1 MKIKR
6 VLLTTALALSISTN
20 NLFALAVSANS
31 ISPESKEYVHDGYT
45 VTYYATQNTEYSST
59 VEVTIQNTG
68 ENTIKGWAVEYMSVD
83 AIDNIWDAGVY
94 CITDNGYPIIN
105 CTTHNSDI
113 KPNESVS
120 FGYAIDTNTFVPED
134 IKLSQL
140 RMEKEHGF
148 DVDFYVENEW
158 DTGFNGIIEISN
170 TTDTPII
177 DWQLA
182 FGSNFSIINSDTFEI
197 STHSTDY
204 YVIEGTYN
212 NYIDPNSSILLNFVG
227 EKNTEEAN
235 LQIDYLSEII
245 PYYDTNNANIDTYYS
260 ILNYSNEGFPL
271 NFDITV
277 DETSLDFDM
286 YNMQIMGI
294 PYWNTT
300 SLRFDI
306 TPYLNECF
314 SDFCDFKLTIN
325 NAESEVIYTSGD
337 IITGLS
343 LDVLYDYTVEL
354 LYENEYYITNVGN
367 FIVSTDIYNSLY
379 IINDY
384 SEVNSTGVSLMSYYS
399 CIYDNDY
406 ANTGSSSYNNESMST
421 ALNMP
426 INFSYT
432 TSAIGD
438 GIIRNSADGDYYAI
452 TVPKN
457 STTKIAL
464 TVPDDEH
471 YNLYVYNSS
480 KKLVLQKTA
489 KGNKYIS
496 FNNGSS
502 VQTYYVLVCG
512 NGLLENGKSSYF
524 STSLPYTL
532 NITNAKD
539 NRIWFGQREYKVGK
553 YEYWD
558 GNLAEKL
565 YFDNTSIVERVS
577 GNKYTYKSNVPFFI
591 AGSWENV
598 KSKYDI
604 MEEGCVASCIAM
616 SLRNLGK
623 TMEGY
628 DFRLGYEGK
637 LPADPFTVIMANNGI
652 DGTKITYSSTDKK
665 YHYKDYIEEPAYARY
680 GAIGS
685 AFDST
690 IKWTDV
696 TGFSE
701 KSKAEQIMKELNNGS
716 STQGV
721 VVYSDGH
728 ALLLFKSNTPNSTN
742 YSERFVVY
750 DPISSN
756 YGVNYSTYTKF
767 TLKNITFYVTVK

>member
-94 CITDNGYPIIN
+94 CITDDGYPIIN
-105 CTTHNSDI
+105 CTTYNSDI

-120 FGYAIDTNTFVPED
+120 FGYAIDTNTFVPEN

-182 FGSNFSIINSDTFEI
+182 FGSNFSIINSDAFEI

-227 EKNTEEAN
+227 EKTTEEAN

-245 PYYDTNNANIDTYYS
+245 PYYDTNDANIDTYYS
-260 ILNYSNEGFPL
+260 ILNYSNEDFPL

-337 IITGLS
+337 VITGLS

-406 ANTGSSSYNNESMST
+406 ANTGSGSYNNESMST

-426 INFSYT
+426 INFSYR

-452 TVPKN
+452 TVPKY

-464 TVPDDEH
+464 TVPDNKY

-480 KKLVLQKTA
+480 KELVSAKTA

-496 FNNGSS
+496 FNNDSS

-512 NGLLENGKSSYF
+512 KGLLENGKSSYY

-532 NITNAKD
+532 NISNAKN
-539 NRIWFGQREYKVGK
+539 NRIWFGQQAYKVGT
-553 YEYWD
+553 YEYW
-558 GNLAEKL
+558 NAQILMKL
-565 YFDNTSIVERVS
+565 YIKDFNYFNTTWKNPGDDDWMES
-577 GNKYTYKSNVPFFI
+577 GCNLT
-591 AGSWENV
+591 A
-598 KSKYDI
+598 
-604 MEEGCVASCIAM
+604 IAM
-616 SLRNLGK
+616 VLRNLGK
-623 TMEGY
+623 NTKDDVY
-628 DFRLGYEGK
+628 DFRISYTGN
-637 LPADPFTVIMANNGI
+637 LPADPYTVLLANINSSGSVKKI
-652 DGTKITYSSTDKK
+652 SSSRYDLTTSNSDPMYVSSFSDIADFFDATYDGTVSLSGLTTNDKASKIMEY
-665 YHYKDYIEEPAYARY
+665 
-680 GAIGS
+680 
-685 AFDST
+685 
-690 IKWTDV
+690 
-696 TGFSE
+696 
-701 KSKAEQIMKELNNGS
+701 LNNGYNS
-716 STQGV
+716 QGV
-721 VVYSDGH
+721 IIRTNGHSVVV
-728 ALLLFKSNTPNSTN
+728 FKSNTPSASNVAD
-742 YSERFVVY
+742 RFYVY
-750 DPISSN
+750 DPASVLYADGLHKWSSN
-756 YGVNYSTYTKF
+756 TTYSLSKATSIILF
-767 TLKNITFYVTVK
+767 SN